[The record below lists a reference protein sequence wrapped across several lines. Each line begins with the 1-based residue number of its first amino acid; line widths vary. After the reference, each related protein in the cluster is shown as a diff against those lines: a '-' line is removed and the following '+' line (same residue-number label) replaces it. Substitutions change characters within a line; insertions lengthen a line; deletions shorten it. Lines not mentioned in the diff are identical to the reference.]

1 MGNLSD
7 HFSGGGSS
15 NVLEYLNY
23 YADGRTVTTTQGD
36 IVVPN
41 VTSYLEAST
50 TWTTFPGTNIE
61 YTPPSDATNVYFK
74 VSYKFLYKD
83 TSKLGHYQVYLD
95 NSSGTETAIT
105 QSRYTYYNS
114 SGDYDQRDIVD
125 ANISINGTEDV
136 ASGTVGTWDSDRTLQ
151 LKFREYSSGHEF
163 YVNRSYHWNGSGSY
177 ANMQPL
183 ITIIATK

>member
-1 MGNLSD
+1 MGNLTD
-7 HFSGGGSS
+7 HFSGGGGS
-15 NVLEYLNY
+15 NILEYLNY
-23 YADGRTVTTTQGD
+23 YADGRTLTTTKGD

-41 VTSYLEAST
+41 ITTYEEANT
-50 TWTTFPGTNIE
+50 TWRTYPGTNIE
-61 YTPPSDATNVYFK
+61 YTPPDGTTNVYFS

-114 SGDYDQRDIVD
+114 SGDYDQRDVVD
-125 ANISINGTEDV
+125 TNIRINNTESVAN
-136 ASGTVGTWDSDRTLQ
+136 GTVGTWDTARTLQ
-151 LKFREYSSGHEF
+151 LKYREYSASHEF
-163 YVNRSYHWNGSGSY
+163 YVNRSYHWNGTGTY